1 MMTQLANQA
10 TVATTVLP
18 PPVPRVKGTKKYLGE
33 RATLGGTRID
43 RVLFD
48 AFETER
54 KTLGISASE
63 LMGRILFTHYR
74 RPALSFEEGSQPS
87 PEPTE

>member
-1 MMTQLANQA
+1 MPQLAKQA

-18 PPVPRVKGTKKYLGE
+18 PSVPKVKGTKKYLGE

-43 RVLFD
+43 KVLFD

-54 KTLGISASE
+54 KALGISASE
-63 LMGRILFTHYR
+63 LMGRILYTHYE
-74 RPALSFEEGSQPS
+74 RPALSFEEASLPS